1 LEKEMA
7 AFKIETEEKV
17 NGLNRDIRNLEDK
30 NAKTEGLL
38 RDEEDKSARLDR
50 EKKAVQSTLAE
61 TEDYLRRETRERE
74 HLETVKT
81 KLEDDLVEAN
91 DHISKC
97 EHLIKKLENT
107 IQRKENE
114 YNSIVS
120 ELGEEKSHVA
130 NIKERFD
137 LLNNRLNEAEADLDE
152 ANKSHKAK
160 FGELRKKHDESVFE
174 MSQQI
179 EKLLKAI
186 NKLENEK
193 VKIIMSNSRDSREQR
208 ARSRMME

>member
-1 LEKEMA
+1 LEKEFTG
-7 AFKIETEEKV
+7 FKLETEEKI
-17 NGLNRDIRNLEDK
+17 NGLNRNIRSLEDK

-38 RDEEDKSARLDR
+38 RDEEEKSAKLGR
-50 EKKAVQSTLAE
+50 EKKAVEATLAE

-74 HLETVKT
+74 HLETVKV

-120 ELGEEKSHVA
+120 ELNEEKSHVA

-152 ANKSHKAK
+152 ANKLHKVK
-160 FGELRKKHDESVFE
+160 FAELRKKHDDSVHE

-179 EKLLKAI
+179 EKLLKTI

-193 VKIIMSNSRDSREQR
+193 VKIIMNNNRDGREAR